1 MALADYKGGV
11 VSKSWLSRTRAWV
24 YRPLT
29 SSSSST
35 SSLSTLSFVRDSNG
49 SRSWCIYNDGM
60 STSRNYIHGNYL
72 GKTIQ
77 RIFVTLK
84 KFLPN
89 IKLFSIFQLNIYYV
103 CSRITFGFLAV
114 KIQKI
119 KKLGIFTFFKIIFC
133 LIIFPNELAAKVI

>member
-49 SRSWCIYNDGM
+49 SRSWCIYNDGKRLH
-60 STSRNYIHGNYL
+60 TWKLFRE
-72 GKTIQ
+72 TIQ
-77 RIFVTLK
+77 RIFVILK
-84 KFLPN
+84 KHFLAN

-103 CSRITFGFLAV
+103 CISRITFGFLAV

-119 KKLGIFTFFKIIFC
+119 KKLGIFTFLKSYF
-133 LIIFPNELAAKVI
+133 V